1 MVSFALVEEFG
12 QIKHRK
18 TVHPPFLRGS
28 HHTNNGCDHHQDW
41 AGIVTLLVRDTPQSK
56 VPHQGTYK
64 GGSLER
70 ITPVVDLFVSDET
83 ITLQCIDKVIPGL
96 SLHH

>member
-1 MVSFALVEEFG
+1 MINFALVEEFG

-28 HHTNNGCDHHQDW
+28 HHTNNGYDHHQDW

-56 VPHQGTYK
+56 VPHQGTCR
-64 GGSLER
+64 GGS
-70 ITPVVDLFVSDET
+70 
-83 ITLQCIDKVIPGL
+83 
-96 SLHH
+96 SLLKMECNEKGDDGREGNQEGH